1 MTQSNSRN
9 LPLLAVTLGD
19 VAGIGPEIT
28 AKMLMGHEALRA
40 KARLVV
46 VGDAAVMANAVRGL
60 GGDPSIVRTV
70 ARPADA
76 TNAPGTIEVVQAGPS
91 LAHVK
96 LGEISAEAGDGSV
109 RFVTTACALAR
120 AGEVDAIVTAPL
132 NKAAMHAAGQVA
144 WPQNCWRMSSASRPS
159 RWCCP
164 PATCTCSMRPPTC
177 RCARPSR
184 T

>member
-96 LGEISAEAGDGSV
+96 LGEISAE
-109 RFVTTACALAR
+109 
-120 AGEVDAIVTAPL
+120 
-132 NKAAMHAAGQVA
+132 
-144 WPQNCWRMSSASRPS
+144 
-159 RWCCP
+159 
-164 PATCTCSMRPPTC
+164 PATA
-177 RCARPSR
+177 RCASSPPRARWRAPARSTPSSPR
-184 T
+184 R